1 MSVNLYIADLSVKL
15 KFNDGTV
22 REIDFG
28 TFLNKHPHPQYNKYL
43 KPSNFKKF
51 HLDHGDI
58 VWGKNWDLVFPLEQL
73 FNGELTD

>member
-51 HLDHGDI
+51 HLDHGYI